1 MTRYKM
7 TRNDVQKLGLPIVKL
22 PAWAMKNLLCGIDI
36 SGYNSGIYGWNWDAY
51 IIDGVVFCTGYRN
64 IPGFLTQEER
74 ELVATYEEK
83 AHAVWRVAWVYED
96 GRYLVDIYLDEL
108 CEKIKADRA

>member
-1 MTRYKM
+1 M
-7 TRNDVQKLGLPIVKL
+7 
-22 PAWAMKNLLCGIDI
+22 
-36 SGYNSGIYGWNWDAY
+36 
-51 IIDGVVFCTGYRN
+51 DGVVFCTGYRN

-74 ELVATYEEK
+74 ELIATYEEK
-83 AHAVWRVAWVYED
+83 ARAVWRVASVYED